1 MANVFPT
8 RPARLDF
15 GGKGFDAPSIDPLR
29 KGSTFRRRIE
39 TENYDLTGHEIR
51 MSVKDAY
58 GATPEIFFSTAETDP
73 TEPRIEIDP
82 DDGQWFELAMPA
94 DKTALLDAGDA
105 DCIPRRKKYNYDL
118 EIVTPAPDNKV
129 FAFLE
134 GEFWIV
140 DELTTES

>member
-15 GGKGFDAPSIDPLR
+15 GGKGFDAPSVDPLR
-29 KGSTFRRRIE
+29 KGSTFRRRIV
-39 TENYDLTGHEIR
+39 TEDYDLTGHEIR
-51 MSVKDAY
+51 MSVKEGY
-58 GATPEIFFSTAETDP
+58 GETPEIFFSTTETDP
-73 TEPRIEIDP
+73 TEPRIEIDI
-82 DDGQWFELAMPA
+82 DAGGFFDLAMPA
-94 DKTALLDAGDA
+94 DKTALVDAGTGG
-105 DCIPRRKKYNYDL
+105 CFPRRKKYLYDL

-134 GEFWIV
+134 GEFWVV

>member
-8 RPARLDF
+8 SPARLDF
-15 GGKGFDAPSIDPLR
+15 GGKGFNAPSVDPLR
-29 KGSTFRRRIE
+29 KGSTFRRRIV
-39 TENYDLTGHEIR
+39 TPDYDLTGHEIR
-51 MSVKDAY
+51 ASVKEAY
-58 GATPEIFFSTAETDP
+58 GQAPEVFFSTTETDVN
-73 TEPRIEIDP
+73 EPRIEIDP
-82 DDGQWFELAMPA
+82 QDGGWFEFAMPA
-94 DKTALLDAGDA
+94 AKTALLDAGTG
-105 DCIPRRKKYNYDL
+105 DCFPRRKKYVYDL